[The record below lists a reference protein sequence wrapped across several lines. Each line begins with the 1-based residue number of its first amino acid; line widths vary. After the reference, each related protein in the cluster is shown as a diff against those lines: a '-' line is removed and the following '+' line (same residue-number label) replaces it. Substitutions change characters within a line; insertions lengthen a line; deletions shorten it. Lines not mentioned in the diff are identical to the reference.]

1 MEIISHLDIYEVKVG
16 DRRYSR
22 VNGIWKFNSGEMPQ
36 EWRNVES
43 IWEFST
49 LLTIDEL
56 ELQLNSPNIQNYLT
70 PIMISIGKVLS

>member
-56 ELQLNSPNIQNYLT
+56 ELKFQRLFLNDKINQILNEDRF
-70 PIMISIGKVLS
+70 